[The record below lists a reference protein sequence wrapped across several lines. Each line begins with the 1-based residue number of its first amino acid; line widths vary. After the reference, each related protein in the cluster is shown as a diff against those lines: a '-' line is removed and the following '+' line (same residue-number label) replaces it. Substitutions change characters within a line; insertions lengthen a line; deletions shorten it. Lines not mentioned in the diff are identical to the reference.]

1 MSRSRS
7 RSKSKT
13 KRSPSRGESK
23 ERDAKKVGCSLVSV
37 IGGQKEIQIVTLL
50 KIFPSFSPRVT
61 PNLGPGLQSRKME
74 IQGDQGALYDD
85 SCAAH
90 DMMCFY

>member
-1 MSRSRS
+1 MPVVLKS
-7 RSKSKT
+7 SKQDFVFART
-13 KRSPSRGESK
+13 E
-23 ERDAKKVGCSLVSV
+23 
-37 IGGQKEIQIVTLL
+37 IVTLL

-61 PNLGPGLQSRKME
+61 PNLSPGLQSRKME

-90 DMMCFY
+90 DMMRFY